1 MKQEQ
6 AKEQSK
12 NESLNDR
19 VKQSVKVAGSKV
31 LLEVLR
37 IENSGLIILSDQ
49 QKNYE
54 TFFPIILKGEQVH
67 TFEVGD
73 FVAVKPNVDFPLI
86 FLYGKEYMLCNLFEI
101 EYGVSPSYPALHKQ
115 YEEERKAKEMLK
127 LDSET
132 TLKKG
137 AKLFSTSNIPD
148 PKAPVYIDKTKYK

>member
-6 AKEQSK
+6 AKEQAK
-12 NESLNDR
+12 TESLNDR

-37 IENSGLIILSDQ
+37 KPVSGLIHLEDT
-49 QKNYE
+49 QKQFEN
-54 TFFPIILKGEQVH
+54 FFPIILKGEQVH

-101 EYGVSPSYPALHKQ
+101 EYGVSPSYPAIHAQ
-115 YEEERKAKEMLK
+115 YEEERKAKERLT
-127 LDSET
+127 LVDAAA
-132 TLKKG
+132 LKKG
-137 AKLFSTSNIPD
+137 KIFT
-148 PKAPVYIDKTKYK
+148 APIEKKKTFDIIDKTKYK